1 MARIDGINHEIFPL
15 NLGGNP
21 FGWTSDSATSYAV
34 LDAFVAGGG
43 NFIDTADM
51 YSQWVQG
58 HEGGESE
65 RVIGQWLALNGNRDE
80 IVIATKVGAMDEWEG
95 LAHDN
100 VVEALE
106 NSLDRLGTDYI
117 DLFYAHHDDPEVEIE
132 DQVRTFDSLVQG
144 GEIRAIGLSN
154 YSPER
159 LREWLDTA
167 RRLDAT
173 MPAAIQP
180 HYNLVERVP
189 YETEI
194 APIVREYELAVFSY
208 YSLASG
214 FLTGKYRT
222 NDDLA
227 RSPRGGAAKRY
238 MSPEGLRVVDVL
250 DEVAQER
257 GAQMSTV
264 ALAWLL
270 DKGVTAPIA
279 SVSTPEQ
286 LPALMAAP
294 TLKLTDVEVARLD
307 EASEH
312 FARP

>member
-1 MARIDGINHEIFPL
+1 MARIDGIDRDIFPL

-21 FGWTSDSATSYAV
+21 FGWTSDTATSHAV
-34 LDAFVAGGG
+34 LDAFVQAGG
-43 NFIDTADM
+43 NFVDTADM
-51 YSQWVQG
+51 YSQWVPG

-65 RVIGQWLALNGNRDE
+65 RVLGQWLALNGNRDDV
-80 IVIATKVGAMDEWEG
+80 VIATKVGAMSEWEG

-117 DLFYAHHDDPEVEIE
+117 DLYYAHHDDPEVEIE

-144 GEIRAIGLSN
+144 GEIKAIGLSN
-154 YSPER
+154 YTPER

-180 HYNLVERVP
+180 HYNLVERAF
-189 YETEI
+189 YETQI

-222 NDDLA
+222 ADDIA
-227 RSPRGGAAKRY
+227 KYSRGGAAKRY
-238 MSPEGLRVVDVL
+238 MTDEGLRVVDAL
-250 DEVAQER
+250 GEVADDR
-257 GAQMSTV
+257 GAEMSTV

-270 DKGVTAPIA
+270 AKGITAPIA
-279 SVSTPEQ
+279 SVSRPDQ
-286 LPALMAAP
+286 LPALMAAA
-294 TLKLTDVEVARLD
+294 TLDLTQAEVAAVD
-307 EASEH
+307 ESSEA
-312 FARP
+312 FA

>member
-1 MARIDGINHEIFPL
+1 MARISGIDRDIFPL

-21 FGWTSDSATSYAV
+21 FGWTSDAETSYAV
-34 LDAFVAGGG
+34 LDAFAAVGG

-51 YSQWVQG
+51 YSQWVPG

-65 RVIGQWLALNGNRDE
+65 KVIGQWLALNGNRDDV
-80 IVIATKVGAMDEWEG
+80 VIATKVGAMNGFEG
-95 LAHDN
+95 LAHEN

-117 DLFYAHHDDPEVEIE
+117 DLYYAHHDDPETDIE
-132 DQVRTFDSLVQG
+132 DQVRTFDSLVQCG
-144 GEIRAIGLSN
+144 DIKAIGLSN
-154 YSPER
+154 YAPER

-173 MPAAIQP
+173 MPAALQP
-180 HYNLVERVP
+180 QYNLVERAY

-194 APIVREYELAVFSY
+194 APIVREYELTVFSY

-222 NDDLA
+222 AADLEQSTRA
-227 RSPRGGAAKRY
+227 GAAKKY
-238 MSPEGLRVVDVL
+238 MSAEGLRVVDAL
-250 DEVAQER
+250 GEIAGQR
-257 GAQMSTV
+257 GAEMGTI

-270 DKGVTAPIA
+270 AKGVTAPIA
-279 SVSTPEQ
+279 SVSRPDQ

-294 TLKLTDVEVARLD
+294 SLSLTRAEIAALD
-307 EASEH
+307 ESSEA
-312 FARP
+312 FA

>member
-1 MARIDGINHEIFPL
+1 MARIGGIDRDIFPL

-21 FGWTSDSATSYAV
+21 FGWTSDTATSHAV
-34 LDAFVAGGG
+34 LDAFVQAGG
-43 NFIDTADM
+43 NFVDTADM
-51 YSQWVQG
+51 YSQWVPG
-58 HEGGESE
+58 HEGGEWE
-65 RVIGQWLALNGNRDE
+65 RVLGQWLALNGNRDDV
-80 IVIATKVGAMDEWEG
+80 VIATKVGAMSEWEG

-117 DLFYAHHDDPEVEIE
+117 DLYYAHHDDPEVEIE

-144 GEIRAIGLSN
+144 GEIKAIGLSN
-154 YSPER
+154 YTPER

-180 HYNLVERVP
+180 HYNLVERAF
-189 YETEI
+189 YETQI

-222 NDDLA
+222 ADDIA
-227 RSPRGGAAKRY
+227 KYSRGGAAKRY
-238 MSPEGLRVVDVL
+238 MTDEGLRVVDAL
-250 DEVAQER
+250 GEVADDR
-257 GAQMSTV
+257 GAEMSTV

-270 DKGVTAPIA
+270 AKGITAPIA
-279 SVSTPEQ
+279 SVSRPDQ
-286 LPALMAAP
+286 LPALMAAA
-294 TLKLTDVEVARLD
+294 TLDLTQAEVAAVD
-307 EASEH
+307 ESSEA
-312 FARP
+312 FA

>member
-1 MARIDGINHEIFPL
+1 MARIDGIDRDIFPL

-21 FGWTSDSATSYAV
+21 FGWTSDTATSHAV
-34 LDAFVAGGG
+34 LDAFVQAGG
-43 NFIDTADM
+43 NFVDTADM
-51 YSQWVQG
+51 YSQWVPG

-65 RVIGQWLALNGNRDE
+65 RVLGQWLALNGNRDDV
-80 IVIATKVGAMDEWEG
+80 VIATKVGAMSEWEG

-117 DLFYAHHDDPEVEIE
+117 DLYYAHHDDPEVEIE

-144 GEIRAIGLSN
+144 GEIKAIGLSN
-154 YSPER
+154 YTPER

-180 HYNLVERVP
+180 HYNLVERAF
-189 YETEI
+189 YETQI

-222 NDDLA
+222 ADDIA
-227 RSPRGGAAKRY
+227 KYSRGGAAKRY
-238 MSPEGLRVVDVL
+238 MTDEGLRVVDAL
-250 DEVAQER
+250 GEVADDR
-257 GAQMSTV
+257 GAEMSTV

-270 DKGVTAPIA
+270 AKGITAPIA
-279 SVSTPEQ
+279 SVSRPDQ
-286 LPALMAAP
+286 LPALMAAA
-294 TLKLTDVEVARLD
+294 TLDLTQAEVAALD
-307 EASEH
+307 ESSEA
-312 FARP
+312 FA

>member
-1 MARIDGINHEIFPL
+1 MARIDGIDRHIFPL

-21 FGWTSDSATSYAV
+21 FGWTSDTATSHAV
-34 LDAFVAGGG
+34 LDAFVQAGG
-43 NFIDTADM
+43 NFVDTADM
-51 YSQWVQG
+51 YSQWVPG

-65 RVIGQWLALNGNRDE
+65 RVLGQWLALNGNRDDV
-80 IVIATKVGAMDEWEG
+80 VIATKVGAMSEWEG

-117 DLFYAHHDDPEVEIE
+117 DLYYAHHDDPEVEIE

-144 GEIRAIGLSN
+144 GEIKAIGLSN
-154 YSPER
+154 YTPDR

-167 RRLDAT
+167 RRLGAT

-180 HYNLVERVP
+180 HYNLVERAF

-194 APIVREYELAVFSY
+194 APVVREYELAVFSY

-222 NDDLA
+222 AEDIA
-227 RSPRGGAAKRY
+227 QSSRGGAAKRY
-238 MSPEGLRVVDVL
+238 MTAEGLRVVDAL
-250 DEVAQER
+250 GEIADDR
-257 GAQMSTV
+257 GAEISTV

-270 DKGVTAPIA
+270 AKGITAPIA
-279 SVSTPEQ
+279 SVSRPDQ
-286 LPALMAAP
+286 LPALMAAAN
-294 TLKLTDVEVARLD
+294 LDLTQSEVAALD
-307 EASEH
+307 ESSEA
-312 FARP
+312 FA

>member
-1 MARIDGINHEIFPL
+1 MARIGGIDRDIFPL

-21 FGWTSDSATSYAV
+21 FGWTSDTATSHAV
-34 LDAFVAGGG
+34 LDAFVQAGG
-43 NFIDTADM
+43 NFVDTADM
-51 YSQWVQG
+51 YSQWVPG

-65 RVIGQWLALNGNRDE
+65 RVLGQWLALNGNRDDV
-80 IVIATKVGAMDEWEG
+80 VIATKVGAMSEWEG

-117 DLFYAHHDDPEVEIE
+117 DLYYAHHDDPEVEIE

-144 GEIRAIGLSN
+144 GEIKAIGLSN
-154 YSPER
+154 YTPER

-180 HYNLVERVP
+180 HYNLVERAF
-189 YETEI
+189 YETQI

-222 NDDLA
+222 ADDIA
-227 RSPRGGAAKRY
+227 KYSHGGAAKRY
-238 MSPEGLRVVDVL
+238 MTDEGLRVVDAL
-250 DEVAQER
+250 GEVADDR
-257 GAQMSTV
+257 GAEMSTV

-270 DKGVTAPIA
+270 AKGITAPIA
-279 SVSTPEQ
+279 SVSRPDQ
-286 LPALMAAP
+286 LPALMAAA
-294 TLKLTDVEVARLD
+294 TLDLTQAEVAALD
-307 EASEH
+307 ESSEA
-312 FARP
+312 FA